1 MIAAVKAPG
10 PLAQDALVHIPA
22 RTPTS
27 VIAAK
32 MAEIG
37 VIDDRNVFI
46 VAAKLYNLQA
56 PLQAGEYNIPAQAR
70 IDDVLSLMQSGK
82 TWQRKF
88 TVAEGLTS
96 VEIAAALKTQEG
108 LTGDIGFTPPDGSL
122 LPETYAFS
130 FGDTREGI
138 IARMQKS
145 MGAEIKRLWDA
156 RPENFAL
163 KSQEEAVT
171 LASIVE
177 KETGIA
183 SERARVAGVFY
194 NRLKAGIPLQSDPTV
209 IYALT
214 MGETP
219 MNRALTY
226 NDLKTPS
233 PYNTYVT
240 PGLPPSAI
248 ANPGRASLEAVFSP
262 ETHEYIYFVA
272 DGTGGHVF
280 AKTLKEHNDNVA
292 KWRRIRAGK

>member
-1 MIAAVKAPG
+1 MIASAKAPG
-10 PLAQDALVHIPA
+10 PLLQETLVYIAP
-22 RTPTS
+22 RTP
-27 VIAAK
+27 VKGIADK
-32 MAEIG
+32 MAETG
-37 VIDDRNVFI
+37 AIDDRNVFI
-46 VAAKLYNLQA
+46 LAAKLRNLQA
-56 PLQAGEYNIPAQAR
+56 PLQAGEYNLPAQAS
-70 IDDVLSLMQSGK
+70 IDDILSLMQAGK

-96 VEIAAALKTQEG
+96 VEILAALKAQEG

-130 FGDTREGI
+130 FGDSREGV

-145 MGAEIKRLWDA
+145 MDTEIKRLWDA
-156 RPENFAL
+156 RPENFPL
-163 KSQEEAVT
+163 KTPEEAVT

-177 KETGIA
+177 KETGVA
-183 SERARVAGVFY
+183 AERARVAGVFY

-214 MGETP
+214 MGKAP
-219 MNRALTY
+219 MSRALTY

-248 ANPGRASLEAVFSP
+248 ANPGRASLEAVFAP
-262 ETHEYIYFVA
+262 EAHGYIYFVA

-292 KWRRIRAGK
+292 KWRRIQAGK